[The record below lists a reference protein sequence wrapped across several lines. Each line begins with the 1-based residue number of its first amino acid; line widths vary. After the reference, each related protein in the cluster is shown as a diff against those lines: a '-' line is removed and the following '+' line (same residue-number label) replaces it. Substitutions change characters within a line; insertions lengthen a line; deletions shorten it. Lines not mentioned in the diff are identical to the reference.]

1 MTWRHTGRRRA
12 LATGCAAGAAILLV
26 GCASLD
32 RGVESPPASAA
43 APTADTP
50 GATGTTSTAAT
61 ERLRQVERLRSA
73 ERFALT
79 GRFSARHDG
88 QQLAGQ
94 FSYRTDGANTVA
106 EVFSPLGT
114 VLARLT
120 VDARGA
126 TLALTDGTVRTDA
139 TVASLLEQFTGLRV
153 RDEAL
158 PHWLRGLPEARTAAA
173 PADRFIEHGWAV
185 EVLTRHDDG
194 SATPRRMRWQPE
206 VSPDSEIVWVLDRWV
221 FD

>member
-1 MTWRHTGRRRA
+1 MRLEHALRLRA
-12 LATGCAAGAAILLV
+12 LAACCAASAVIHLS
-26 GCASLD
+26 GCAS
-32 RGVESPPASAA
+32 VERAVEPGLATPAALEER
-43 APTADTP
+43 TA
-50 GATGTTSTAAT
+50 
-61 ERLRQVERLRSA
+61 VERLRSA

-126 TLALTDGTVRTDA
+126 TLALTDGTVRNDA
-139 TVASLLEQFTGLRV
+139 SVASLIEQFTRLKV

-158 PHWLRGLPEARTAAA
+158 THWLRGLPEA
-173 PADRFIEHGWAV
+173 PSELGLADRFVEHGWAV
-185 EVLTRHDDG
+185 EVLSRHEDG
-194 SATPRRMRWQPE
+194 SAAPRRMRWQPE
-206 VSPDSEIVWVLDRWV
+206 GSPDSEILWVLDRWV

>member
-1 MTWRHTGRRRA
+1 MLAACSAA
-12 LATGCAAGAAILLV
+12 LLLV
-26 GCASLD
+26 GCASPH
-32 RGVESPPASAA
+32 RAAGPAPAA
-43 APTADTP
+43 AAARVADQ
-50 GATGTTSTAAT
+50 A
-61 ERLRQVERLRSA
+61 VERLRSA

-79 GRFSARHDG
+79 GRFTARHDG

-106 EVFSPLGT
+106 EVFSPVGT

-126 TLALTDGTVRTDA
+126 TLALTDGTVRNDA
-139 TVASLLEQFTGLRV
+139 SVASLLEQFTGLKV

-158 PHWLRGLPEARTAAA
+158 PHWLRGLPEAHTAMA
-173 PADRFIEHGWAV
+173 PTDRFVEHGWAV
-185 EVLTRHDDG
+185 EVLTRHEDG

-206 VSPDSEIVWVLDRWV
+206 ASPDSEIVWVLDRWV